1 MESGLCVLCTFLRF
15 PGLFLY
21 MYYPFYLSWMKQ
33 MSGME
38 RGRIMIRAACLIRDN
53 LEEFA
58 RAETLDNG
66 KPIWESR

>member
-1 MESGLCVLCTFLRF
+1 
-15 PGLFLY
+15 
-21 MYYPFYLSWMKQ
+21 

-38 RGRIMIRAACLIRDN
+38 RGRILIRAANLIRDN

-66 KPIWESR
+66 KTLEACKLHFSVPEGSLVGEFTQPPAG